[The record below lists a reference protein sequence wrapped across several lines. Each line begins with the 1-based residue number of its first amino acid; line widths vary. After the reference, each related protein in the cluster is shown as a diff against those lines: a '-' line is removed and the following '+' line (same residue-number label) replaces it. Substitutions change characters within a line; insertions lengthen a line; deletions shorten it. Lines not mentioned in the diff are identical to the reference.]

1 MRLTWTPAENTQV
14 HFVVYI
20 KSSDLAVG
28 DYSSAQM
35 APFAG
40 SEGVISG
47 LEGGTSYD
55 LIAIGMRWNW
65 IEYGTLWGQW
75 SDWVSAELGSPGSP
89 IDRAPLVALYN
100 ATGGANW
107 ANSSNWL
114 SEAPLDQWYGV
125 TTDANGR
132 VSELNLHDNQL
143 TGSVPADLGNLS
155 NLTYLSL
162 SGNYLRWSA
171 TLRLS
176 TLSTGY

>member
-1 MRLTWTPAENTQV
+1 M
-14 HFVVYI
+14 
-20 KSSDLAVG
+20 
-28 DYSSAQM
+28 
-35 APFAG
+35 
-40 SEGVISG
+40 
-47 LEGGTSYD
+47 
-55 LIAIGMRWNW
+55 
-65 IEYGTLWGQW
+65 
-75 SDWVSAELGSPGSP
+75 WVSPWLRFRSP
-89 IDRAPLVALYN
+89 IDRAPLVAPYN

-107 ANSSNWL
+107 ANNSNWL

-171 TLRLS
+171 TLRPS